1 MKRLVAL
8 LLCGLLLLTCGCA
21 YAAISNQSNTYDLY
35 FREAELETAVGSDG
49 LRAVPVQLD
58 PEPSTTEALAEALL
72 RKLLNGSSDPSLRS
86 AIPMGTALLSI
97 KIHRDCANVDL
108 SAPYATLSGVALTLA
123 DYAITMTLTQLEEIS
138 SVKITVLGQELTYR
152 EKQEFLPED
161 VLLSLKEDVVG
172 SIQTLLYFPDGTG
185 QLAAEER
192 TLELYE
198 GDTQIGVVARALE
211 LGPETKGLLPIF
223 PEGFRVKTLRLEEEI
238 CYVNLSSQQLA
249 ALEKRQVRQILES
262 LNHSLCSLET
272 IKRVEFLVDGEYSEG
287 TPNLH
292 P

>member
-1 MKRLVAL
+1 MCL
-8 LLCGLLLLTCGCA
+8 

-35 FREAELETAVGSDG
+35 FREAELETAVGSDA

-123 DYAITMTLTQLEEIS
+123 DYAVTMTLTQLEEIS

-223 PEGFRVKTLRLEEEI
+223 PEGFRVKAMWLEDKV
-238 CYVNLSSQQLA
+238 CYVNLSSALVRFLPEEKA
-249 ALEKRQVRQILES
+249 AAEGMLEALSR
-262 LNHSLCSLET
+262 SLCELDTVSE
-272 IKRVEFLVDGEYSEG
+272 VQFLVDGEFSQYYGKVNIG
-287 TPNLH
+287 TSFVP
-292 P
+292 